1 LNFNLN
7 YFTKTPP
14 GIFCPNRFNQ
24 QRIPL
29 MPTAFD
35 LHTQLIQPLD
45 NQSFVGILGPK
56 LSKQAYD
63 FDYDIIRL
71 TSTDGYKGTD
81 QINDFRTGLVY
92 KFDVPTSKCEV
103 SKLTDTIK
111 DENIYFDFNS
121 VDYQYTG
128 KVTKLYSLFI

>member
-1 LNFNLN
+1 
-7 YFTKTPP
+7 
-14 GIFCPNRFNQ
+14 
-24 QRIPL
+24 

-56 LSKQAYD
+56 VSKQAYD

-103 SKLTDTIK
+103 SKLTDTIR

-128 KVTKLYSLFI
+128 KVIIKLYS